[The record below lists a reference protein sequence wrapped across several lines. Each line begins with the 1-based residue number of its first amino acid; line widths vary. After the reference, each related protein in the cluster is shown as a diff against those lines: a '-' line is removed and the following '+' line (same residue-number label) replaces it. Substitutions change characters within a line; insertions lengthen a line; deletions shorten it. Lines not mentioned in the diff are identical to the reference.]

1 MKVLTLDVGNTSVD
15 VCLFERELRYIGK
28 FEHDKVPYIEA
39 DLVLVSSVRPSA
51 EAYIRERYPKA
62 RFIRAKDVPLEVA
75 FEGKEKVGVDRLLN
89 LYGAISFYS
98 KDMVV
103 VSAGTALVVDLAIDG
118 IFQGGFITLGIG
130 SGLECLSKKAELI
143 PKIDLRSIKVS
154 IGKNT
159 EEAILGGFINQAK
172 AFISKCLESW
182 QEDYKRSLK
191 LIITGGDGW
200 LFEDLGVYDPLLIHR
215 SLLALSSHSSPL

>member
-89 LYGAISFYS
+89 LYGAVSFYN
-98 KDMVV
+98 KDVVV

-143 PKIDLRSIKVS
+143 PKIDLRSIRVS
-154 IGKNT
+154 IGRNT
-159 EEAILGGFINQAK
+159 EEAILGGFINQART
-172 AFISKCLESW
+172 FILKCLEDW
-182 QEDYKRSLK
+182 QEAYKRSLK

-200 LFEDLGVYDPLLIHR
+200 IFEDLGVYDPLLIHR
-215 SLLALSSHSSPL
+215 SLLALSSHSSFL

>member
-15 VCLFERELRYIGK
+15 VCLFEGELRYIGK
-28 FEHDKVPYIEA
+28 FEHDKVCYVEA

-51 EAYIRERYPKA
+51 EAYIRGMYPRA
-62 RFIRAKDVPLEVA
+62 RFVRAEEVPLEVA
-75 FEGKEKVGVDRLLN
+75 FEGKERVGVDRLLN
-89 LYGAISFYS
+89 LYGAVSLYGR
-98 KDMVV
+98 DVVV

-130 SGLECLSKKAELI
+130 LGLECLSKKAELI
-143 PKIDLRSIKVS
+143 PKIDLKPMRVD
-154 IGKNT
+154 IGRNT

-182 QEDYKRSLK
+182 QEKYKRTLK

-200 LFEDLGVYDPLLIHR
+200 LFEDLGVYEPLLIHK
-215 SLLALSSHSSPL
+215 SLLALSHHNNFL